1 MRKNLFN
8 LRLLIPVLLAISSL
22 GPALICFARENPV
35 FDSESAWKYLI
46 AQCDFGPRNPGSSGA
61 KACQDY
67 LEAELKKYSAV
78 VTLQPFTHYDSR
90 LKKTFYMN
98 NIIADFGIGT
108 GPKIVLC
115 AHWDTRPRADMD
127 PNPAN
132 RNTPILGANDGASG
146 VAALLEMARLFSLHP
161 PPVPVQIIF
170 FDGEDYGRSG
180 ENWDYLLGS
189 KYFAKTIDPADYR
202 YAVLLDLMGDE
213 DLELK
218 REYNS
223 YKFARELQDKIWSI
237 ARKIGSYQFTNRM
250 TSPIIDDNL
259 SFIEVGIPAVDIID
273 FEYEYW
279 HTIEDTP
286 EHCSQESLDA
296 VGRVVV
302 ELIYSESP

>member
-1 MRKNLFN
+1 MTNKSYCRDKPEFN
-8 LRLLIPVLLAISSL
+8 
-22 GPALICFARENPV
+22 G
-35 FDSESAWKYLI
+35 DSAWNYLI
-46 AQCDFGPRNPGSSGA
+46 AQCDFGTRNPGSSGA

-67 LEAELKKYSAV
+67 LERELKKYSGS

-90 LKKTFYMN
+90 LKMTFYMN
-98 NIIADFGIGT
+98 NIIADFGVSA

-146 VAALLEMARLFSLHP
+146 VAALLEMARLFSIDA
-161 PPVPVQIIF
+161 PPVPVQIIL

-189 KYFAKTIDPADYR
+189 KYFAGTIDPADYK

-223 YKFARELQDKIWSI
+223 YKFARKLQDKIWNL
-237 ARKIGSYQFTNRM
+237 ARKTGSYQFSNQM
-250 TSPIIDDNL
+250 THPIIDDHL
-259 SFIEVGIPAVDIID
+259 SFIEIGIPAVDIID
-273 FEYEYW
+273 FDYKYW

-286 EHCSQESLDA
+286 EHCSQESLEA
-296 VGRVVV
+296 VGRVLV
-302 ELIYSESP
+302 ELIYGESP

>member
-1 MRKNLFN
+1 MAFFIGNMTNISYSRDNPEFN
-8 LRLLIPVLLAISSL
+8 
-22 GPALICFARENPV
+22 G
-35 FDSESAWKYLI
+35 DSAWNYLI
-46 AQCDFGPRNPGSSGA
+46 AQCDFGPRNPGSTGA
-61 KACQDY
+61 RACQDY
-67 LEAELKKYSAV
+67 LEKELRKHADSVA
-78 VTLQPFTHYDSR
+78 LQPFTHYDAR
-90 LKKTFYMN
+90 LKTTFYMN
-98 NIIADFGIGT
+98 NIIADFAVSE
-108 GPKIVLC
+108 GPIVVLC

-146 VAALLEMARLFSLHP
+146 VAALLEMARLFSIDP

-189 KYFAKTIDPADYR
+189 KYFAQTIDPADYR

-223 YKFARELQDKIWSI
+223 YKFARELQDKIWNI
-237 ARKIGSYQFTNRM
+237 ARKIGSLQFTNRM
-250 TSPIIDDNL
+250 TSPIIDDHL

-273 FEYEYW
+273 FEYIYW

-286 EHCSQESLDA
+286 EHCSQESLEA
-296 VGRVVV
+296 VGRVII
-302 ELIYSESP
+302 ELIYSETP